1 MTASWV
7 RRLTWSKF
15 GIAVSVG
22 LIIFGTLVAVLPH
35 HQTSVPPPMPIPGG
49 RPGGVG
55 VGASAR
61 ASTAQQVAAQQVAEQ
76 FVTAC
81 DTTDPS
87 HPTGDIAAET
97 ELAPALAVPHA
108 VTWPPAWTA
117 EDRHTTVALDPPGQ
131 PVTEPG
137 GQVAVIVTGTMLITS
152 GTVASA
158 VGPSETVPVTEKV
171 TLALAPAG
179 SGSSGWLVTGVEVG
193 A

>member
-1 MTASWV
+1 MTGSSL

-35 HQTSVPPPMPIPGG
+35 HQTSVPSPMPVPGG
-49 RPGGVG
+49 RPGGVV

-61 ASTAQQVAAQQVAEQ
+61 ASAAQQVAAQQVATQETAVQ

-81 DTTDPS
+81 DTTDPL

-97 ELAPALAVPHA
+97 ELAPALALPHA
-108 VTWPPAWTA
+108 VTWPAVWTA
-117 EDRHTTVALDPPGQ
+117 EDRHTTLVLDPPGQ

-137 GQVAVIVTGTMLITS
+137 GQVAVIVTGVMTVTS
-152 GTVASA
+152 DA
-158 VGPSETVPVTEKV
+158 GPSAAVPVTEKV
-171 TLALAPAG
+171 TLRLSPAG

>member
-1 MTASWV
+1 MTASRV

-15 GIAVSVG
+15 GVAVSVG

-35 HQTSVPPPMPIPGG
+35 HQTSVPPAMPIPGG
-49 RPGGVG
+49 RPGSEATI
-55 VGASAR
+55 ASGREQA
-61 ASTAQQVAAQQVAEQ
+61 AQQVAAQQIAEQ

-97 ELAPALAVPHA
+97 ELAPALAVQHI
-108 VTWPPAWTA
+108 VTWPVVWTA
-117 EDRHTTVALDPPGQ
+117 EDRRTTLALDPPGQ
-131 PVTEPG
+131 PVTESG
-137 GQVAVIVTGTMLITS
+137 GQVTVIVTGVMTVTS
-152 GTVASA
+152 DA
-158 VGPSETVPVTEKV
+158 GPSAAVPVTEKV
-171 TLALAPAG
+171 TLRRSPAG

>member
-1 MTASWV
+1 MTGSWV

-49 RPGGVG
+49 RPGGVM

-61 ASTAQQVAAQQVAEQ
+61 ASAAQQVAAQQVAEQ

-87 HPTGDIAAET
+87 HPTGDIAAEIA
-97 ELAPALAVPHA
+97 LAPALAVPHA
-108 VTWPPAWTA
+108 GTWPAVWTA
-117 EDRHTTVALDPPGQ
+117 EDRRTTVALDPPGQ

-137 GQVAVIVTGTMLITS
+137 GQVAVIVTGTM
-152 GTVASA
+152 TVDSDA
-158 VGPSETVPVTEKV
+158 GPPAAVPVTEKV
-171 TLALAPAG
+171 ILHTSPAG

-193 A
+193 V